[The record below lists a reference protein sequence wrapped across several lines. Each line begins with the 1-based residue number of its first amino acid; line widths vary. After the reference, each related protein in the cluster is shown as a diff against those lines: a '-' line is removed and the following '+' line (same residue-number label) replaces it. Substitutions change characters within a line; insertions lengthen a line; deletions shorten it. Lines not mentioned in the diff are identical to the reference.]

1 MAKSSKESD
10 ESTRIEPNPVRFK
23 TKKDMAEAEEPFVH
37 IYHKGVVCE
46 TDKRGYASPQ
56 DRGPAELAV
65 DATEGF
71 IPLWAA
77 DVTLRWR
84 FQQRSMT
91 IFRDPVAA
99 KNYLRNLFGQALLLW
114 GDAVPIRFT
123 EAHDAWDFEI
133 VMNAQERCSTSGC
146 TLASAFF
153 PDSGQHELKIYPT
166 MFEQSLQ
173 EQIETLAHELGHV
186 FGLRHFFA
194 QITETRWRSELFGD
208 HQPFSIMN
216 YGEQSFMTQTD
227 RDDLKEL
234 YQLAHRGTLTDIN
247 GTPIRLVEPF
257 SSFRFQPLPSDLI
270 ALRPAAVAFRSQS

>member
-99 KNYLRNLFGQALLLW
+99 KHYLRNLFGRALLLW
-114 GDAVPIRFT
+114 GDAVPNR
-123 EAHDAWDFEI
+123 
-133 VMNAQERCSTSGC
+133 
-146 TLASAFF
+146 AS
-153 PDSGQHELKIYPT
+153 LKHT
-166 MFEQSLQ
+166 MHRIS
-173 EQIETLAHELGHV
+173 
-186 FGLRHFFA
+186 
-194 QITETRWRSELFGD
+194 RS
-208 HQPFSIMN
+208 
-216 YGEQSFMTQTD
+216 
-227 RDDLKEL
+227 
-234 YQLAHRGTLTDIN
+234 
-247 GTPIRLVEPF
+247 
-257 SSFRFQPLPSDLI
+257 
-270 ALRPAAVAFRSQS
+270 